1 MKKSKYLNLQSGN
14 WKCTYAGVDRVQPV
28 YTQKRDA
35 DGKKIRSKRAGHRSY
50 YYIFERLTSDA
61 KAMKMIRLGS
71 WLLSVVSNHEMVKME
86 RLARDID
93 PDCFMIVNRVT
104 EVWGRGFSRSKQ
116 YEEKKEE
123 E

>member
-1 MKKSKYLNLQSGN
+1 MKKSKYLNLQSGD

-35 DGKKIRSKRAGHRSY
+35 GGKKIRSKRAGHRSY

-71 WLLSVVSNHEMVKME
+71 WQVSKVFSGE
-86 RLARDID
+86 RTVEDFA
-93 PDCFMIVNRVT
+93 T
-104 EVWGRGFSRSKQ
+104 
-116 YEEKKEE
+116 KKERKRSQQFKE
-123 E
+123 KISYSFCD